1 MTFDISYAVS
11 KVTFMNR
18 TYEIVEKSREEA
30 TWGRSWS
37 ASFYLDVKTSSF
49 TRQVTRSQGD
59 TKQERCFM
67 LDVRM
72 SSTRMTSGTWPA
84 GWAVSWASSSAGA
97 SSASCSWCTA
107 CWRTCSC
114 SAVTGSGADHL
125 SIYSSMYLFIY
136 SSIHVS
142 IYNTYWFMYCKLM

>member
-1 MTFDISYAVS
+1 MT
-11 KVTFMNR
+11 R

-49 TRQVTRSQGD
+49 TRQVTSSQGD
-59 TKQERCFM
+59 TKIQEIGQKQRF
-67 LDVRM
+67 LIVDVRM

-84 GWAVSWASSSAGA
+84 GWAVWWASSSAGA
-97 SSASCSWCTA
+97 SWASCSWCTA

-114 SAVTGSGADHL
+114 SAATGSNADH
-125 SIYSSMYLFIY
+125 LFIY
-136 SSIHVS
+136 SSIYLFMYLFTIHVS
-142 IYNTYWFMYCKLM
+142 IYNTYWFMYCKNMLI